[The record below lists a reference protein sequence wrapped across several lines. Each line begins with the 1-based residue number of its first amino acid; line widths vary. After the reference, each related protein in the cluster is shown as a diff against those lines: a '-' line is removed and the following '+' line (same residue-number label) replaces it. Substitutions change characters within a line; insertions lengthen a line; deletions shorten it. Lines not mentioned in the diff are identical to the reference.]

1 MRWDV
6 VLYADDESQISAVQH
21 NGKPL
26 SYRNGAWPVTSFAG
40 RLSIDI
46 KGSPSTHVSLYENSP
61 LIFKLNRDWRGD
73 GRQISR
79 LTKGHFI
86 VIAPVEWVRF
96 GHVPVEPDGC
106 SDSEFMAH
114 YFFRDGSES
123 AEELGYFQGR
133 EIDSS
138 ASGFNLR
145 GKRVFDDS
153 EKGDLFVE
161 SPPQLIIVDQVVW
174 ARVGEEEQG
183 GWNGKN
189 FKPSERSLAEVM
201 GARQGRF
208 FLRLY
213 DAHGAMLDGAQFRYL
228 SGLREIRV
236 NGEPYSENMLLA
248 PAATGHASTT
258 VQFIGADDVRLNAT
272 LPPGAV
278 SVEDGISGF
287 IVDPHA
293 EADEVS
299 CSLEADGGRV
309 DIALHLPRIWWRM
322 EREGVECDGDWR
334 STPFEMTRHGFREC
348 ADSNAMLRL
357 RLPKR
362 ITSVAVGFGDEWGIR
377 YASRENDLQ
386 LPLAHFADHFLID
399 DWLGEDALFNVRL
412 NPTSSGHRLLP
423 LIRITADPPECVKY
437 KLRRAVTWEVP
448 GIFPEWR
455 KIPVGTVV
463 TLKRPYLKRG
473 TKYAILIYH
482 GQEIKPLSSD
492 EVRVYGEIIR

>member
-6 VLYADDESQISAVQH
+6 MLYADDESQISAVRH

-61 LIFKLNRDWRGD
+61 LIFKLNKDWSGD
-73 GRQISR
+73 GRQITR

-123 AEELGYFQGR
+123 AEELGDFQGR
-133 EIDSS
+133 EIDLS
-138 ASGFNLR
+138 APRFNLR
-145 GKRVFDDS
+145 GTRVFDDS

-161 SPPQLIIVDQVVW
+161 SPPRLTIVDRVVW

-183 GWNGKN
+183 GWKGEN

-213 DAHGAMLDGAQFRYL
+213 DAHRAILDGAQFRYL

-236 NGEPYSENMLLA
+236 NGEPYSENMLLV
-248 PAATGHASTT
+248 PTATGHASTT
-258 VQFIGADDVRLNAT
+258 VQFIGADDVKLNAT

-278 SVEDGISGF
+278 RVEDGISGF
-287 IVDPHA
+287 VVGPHA
-293 EADEVS
+293 EADEVA

-322 EREGVECDGDWR
+322 EREGVECDGEWR

-348 ADSNAMLRL
+348 ADSNTMLRL
-357 RLPKR
+357 RLPKQIR
-362 ITSVAVGFGDEWGIR
+362 SVAVGFGDERGIR

-386 LPLAHFADHFLID
+386 LPLAHFADHVLID

-412 NPTSSGHRLLP
+412 NSTSSGHRLLP
-423 LIRITADPPECVKY
+423 LIRIIADPPECVKY
-437 KLRRAVTWEVP
+437 KLRRAVTWEIP
-448 GIFPEWR
+448 GIFPKWR
-455 KIPVGTVV
+455 KIPAGTVV
-463 TLKRPYLKRG
+463 TLKRPYVKRG
-473 TKYAILIYH
+473 TKYAILIYQ

-492 EVRVYGEIIR
+492 EVRLYGKII